1 MATLASLSFLQAP
14 SIVTEVP
21 GPKSRRAAERQARFE
36 SQTRVYSTYFP
47 IGVDQARGSTVKDL
61 DGNVYVDWYAGVC
74 VQNLGHAHPV
84 VVEAIRKQMDSIVH
98 SIDLPYE
105 ARLQF
110 VENLVAT
117 LPGDLRNNA
126 KVMFTVTGAD
136 ACETALSLAR
146 RTTGRKAII
155 AFGGAYHGIH
165 GSIVGA
171 TANYHYREY
180 QGVPQY
186 ETYHLPYPY
195 TYRFPFKV
203 KEGEESATVI
213 DYLEYLIK
221 DGHSGIGPV
230 AGIIVEPIQGEGGY
244 VIPPDDFL
252 PMLAE
257 VSRKHSIPLILDEVQ
272 SGVGRTGKM
281 WAAEHS
287 KIDPDVVCISK
298 SIGGGVPLSMI
309 AYRRE
314 YDEGLPAGFHLGT
327 YRGNA
332 LGIAAGNAVLKFL
345 ATNPVFE
352 RVRKDGEKLKKR
364 FVEICEDSPF
374 VGEVRGKGFMI
385 GVELVEDRR
394 SRVPAGKLADDM
406 RSEML
411 RRGLLMH
418 TCGHFNN
425 VLRFMAPLTIEDS
438 LLDAGLAVFQD
449 SLRVVSKNQTG
460 RRGNR

>member
-1 MATLASLSFLQAP
+1 MATLAPLSFQQAP
-14 SIVTEVP
+14 LVLTEIP
-21 GPKSRRAAERQARFE
+21 GPKSRKASERQARFE
-36 SQTRVYSTYFP
+36 TRSRVYSNYFP
-47 IGVDQARGSTVKDL
+47 IAVEQAKGSTVKDV
-61 DGNVYVDWYAGVC
+61 DGNVYVDWYGGVC

-84 VVEAIRKQMDSIVH
+84 VVEAIKRQMEHVLH

-105 ARLQF
+105 ARMEF

-117 LPGDLRNNA
+117 LPGEMKNNA
-126 KVMFTVTGAD
+126 RVLFTVTGAD
-136 ACETALSLAR
+136 ACEAAVSLAR

-165 GSIVGA
+165 GAIVGA

-180 QGVPQY
+180 AGVPAY

-195 TYRFPFKV
+195 SYRFPFKV
-203 KEGEESATVI
+203 REGEESKTVM
-213 DYLEYLIK
+213 DYLEYLIN
-221 DGHSGIGPV
+221 DDQSGVGPI

-244 VIPPDDFL
+244 VVPPDDFL
-252 PMLAE
+252 PMMAE
-257 VSRKHSIPLILDEVQ
+257 IAHKHSIPLIMDEVQ

-281 WAAEHS
+281 WASEWS
-287 KIDPDVVCISK
+287 KISPDIVCISK

-309 AYRRE
+309 TYRPE
-314 YDEGLPAGFHLGT
+314 YDDLPPGFHLGT

-332 LGIAAGNAVLKFL
+332 LGIAAGNAVLKFI
-345 ATNPVFE
+345 ATSGLLE
-352 RVRKDGEKLKKR
+352 RVRRDGETIKR
-364 FVEICEDSPF
+364 RFMEICGESPF

-394 SRVPAGKLADDM
+394 SRAPAGKFASEL
-406 RSEML
+406 RTEML

-425 VLRFMAPLTIEDS
+425 VLRFMAPLTIEDT
-438 LLDAGLAVFQD
+438 LMEAGFGVFED
-449 SLRVVSKNQTG
+449 SLKAVSKRVKG
-460 RRGNR
+460 K

>member
-1 MATLASLSFLQAP
+1 MATLSSLSFKAP
-14 SIVTEVP
+14 QVVTEIP
-21 GPKSRRAAERQARFE
+21 GPKSRKAAERQSRLE
-36 SQTRVYSTYFP
+36 SVSRVYSTYFP
-47 IGVDQARGSTVKDL
+47 IAVDQAKGSTVRDL
-61 DGNVYVDWYAGVC
+61 DGNIYVDWYAGVC
-74 VQNLGHAHPV
+74 VQNLGHAHPA
-84 VVEAIRKQMDSIVH
+84 VVEAINRQMDTIVH
-98 SIDLPYE
+98 SIDLAYE
-105 ARLQF
+105 TRLEF
-110 VENLVAT
+110 VENLVGT
-117 LPGDLRNNA
+117 LPGNLRNNA

-136 ACETALSLAR
+136 ACEAALSLAR
-146 RTTGRKAII
+146 RTTGRKTII

-195 TYRFPFKV
+195 PYRFPFKV
-203 KEGEESATVI
+203 KEGGETEAVI
-213 DYLEYLIK
+213 DYLQYLIN
-221 DGHSGIGPV
+221 DSHSGIGPV

-244 VIPPDDFL
+244 VVPPDDFL

-257 VSRKHSIPLILDEVQ
+257 IAHRHSIPLILDEVQ
-272 SGVGRTGKM
+272 SGVGRSGKM
-281 WAAEHS
+281 WASEHS
-287 KIDPDVVCISK
+287 KIDPDIMCISK

-314 YDEGLPAGFHLGT
+314 YDEGLPPGFHVGT

-345 ATNPVFE
+345 ADGSVFE
-352 RVRKDGEKLKKR
+352 RVTSDGERLKKR
-364 FVEICEDSPF
+364 FAGICERFPF

-385 GVELVEDRR
+385 GVELVEDKQ
-394 SRVPAGKLADDM
+394 SKVPDGKLASEV
-406 RSEML
+406 RTEML
-411 RRGLLMH
+411 RRGVLMH

-438 LLDAGLAVFQD
+438 LLDAGLAVFEE
-449 SLRVVSKNQTG
+449 SLAAASQ
-460 RRGNR
+460 

>member
-1 MATLASLSFLQAP
+1 LATLTSLSFKAP
-14 SIVTEVP
+14 QVVTEIP
-21 GPKSRRAAERQARFE
+21 GPKSRKAAERQSNFE
-36 SQTRVYSTYFP
+36 SVSRVYSTYFP
-47 IGVDQARGSTVKDL
+47 IAVDHARGSTVKDL
-61 DGNVYVDWYAGVC
+61 DGNIFVDWYAGVC

-84 VVEAIRKQMDSIVH
+84 VVEAIKKQMDTIVH

-105 ARLQF
+105 TRLEF
-110 VENLVAT
+110 VENLVGT
-117 LPGDLRNNA
+117 LPGNLRNNA

-136 ACETALSLAR
+136 ACEAALSLAR
-146 RTTGRKAII
+146 RTTGRKTII

-195 TYRFPFKV
+195 PYRFPFKV
-203 KEGEESATVI
+203 KEGGESEAVI
-213 DYLEYLIK
+213 DYLEYLIN
-221 DGHSGIGPV
+221 DSHSGIGPV

-252 PMLAE
+252 PVLAE
-257 VSRKHSIPLILDEVQ
+257 VAHKHSIPLIIDEVQ

-281 WAAEHS
+281 WASEHS
-287 KIDPDVVCISK
+287 KIDPDMVCISK
-298 SIGGGVPLSMI
+298 SIGGGVPLSMV

-314 YDEGLPAGFHLGT
+314 YDEGLPAGFHVGT

-345 ATNPVFE
+345 ADGSVFE
-352 RVRKDGEKLKKR
+352 RVKVDGQRLKKK
-364 FVEICEDSPF
+364 FVEICENYPA

-385 GVELVEDRR
+385 GVELVEDNQ
-394 SRVPAGKLADDM
+394 SKVPDGKLASAV
-406 RSEML
+406 RTEML

-438 LLDAGLAVFQD
+438 LLDAGLAVFD
-449 SLRVVSKNQTG
+449 ESLAAATNAKTRA
-460 RRGNR
+460 